1 MMSIKQKKV
10 CRTLNYIQHFLILDS
25 IINGCISIS
34 IVTFLVTIPI
44 GSTSSAIRLKIYAIT
59 AGIKK
64 YKSIIKNK

>member
-34 IVTFLVTIPI
+34 VVTFLVTIPI

-64 YKSIIKNK
+64 CKSIIKNK

>member
-64 YKSIIKNK
+64 CKSIIKNK

>member
-34 IVTFLVTIPI
+34 VVTFLVTIPI